1 MCCSANSW
9 PACMR
14 WAHLSTTPHPQDSTS
29 SHATHGVP
37 TASGYVLAAATS
49 STRVACEWLELG
61 RTKVADSP
69 LSHGEPAMLPVT
81 AAGPKYAQCDVMSL
95 LDHHSDMGSGRRGVC
110 RAPRLMVR
118 MGASGHCMG
127 HWGALGV
134 ILSVVHTSGV
144 LTGTMG
150 HTGGHGRR
158 RWSGQIVGS

>member
-1 MCCSANSW
+1 
-9 PACMR
+9 
-14 WAHLSTTPHPQDSTS
+14 
-29 SHATHGVP
+29 
-37 TASGYVLAAATS
+37 
-49 STRVACEWLELG
+49 
-61 RTKVADSP
+61 
-69 LSHGEPAMLPVT
+69 MLPVT

-95 LDHHSDMGSGRRGVC
+95 LDHRGDMGSGRRGVC
-110 RAPRLMVR
+110 QAPRLVGR

-158 RWSGQIVGS
+158 RWSGQFAGSSRDSRPEGQVHAGYNFCQREIGDWVAYINLSESNLLGVNYVNILLPLGTCPLNQHPKLSHGVRTRVHGLWLRP